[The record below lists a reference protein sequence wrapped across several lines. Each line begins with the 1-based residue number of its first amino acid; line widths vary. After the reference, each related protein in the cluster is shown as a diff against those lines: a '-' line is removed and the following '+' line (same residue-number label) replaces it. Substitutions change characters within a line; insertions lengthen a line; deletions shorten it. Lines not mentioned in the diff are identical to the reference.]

1 MDNQTKR
8 IHKNQDKLNCF
19 LDVGDLIEI
28 HHYSDAYTFDVY
40 TGEIIDLG
48 LRVQTGTDHDGLH
61 PCITIGILPDE
72 HTPKE
77 YLHDDKYVDMGMFWI
92 EDIQHINVLRLG
104 EQQ

>member
-1 MDNQTKR
+1 MDKQAKR
-8 IHKNQDKLNCF
+8 IHKNQDKLNCY

-28 HHYSDAYTFDVY
+28 HHPKGIY
-40 TGEIIDLG
+40 TGEIIDIG
-48 LRVQTGTDHDGLH
+48 LRVQTGTNHDGLH

-104 EQQ
+104 EE

>member
-1 MDNQTKR
+1 MDKQAKR

-28 HHYSDAYTFDVY
+28 HQPRGVY
-40 TGEIIDLG
+40 TGEIIDIV

-61 PCITIGILPDE
+61 PGITIGILPDE
-72 HTPKE
+72 NTPKE
-77 YLHDDKYVDMGMFWI
+77 HLHDAKYVDMGMFWI